1 MLWFGL
7 HSGSA
12 PAVEARVY
20 MLWYH
25 MLWWRGRAVG
35 ARADGRSAA
44 YMLWSWRGRAV
55 RRCAASV
62 GVGRVFV
69 PARGMNGRDGHPVR
83 LCVRYGVWLVEYSPR
98 GQRRGGVPKAKG
110 GCFLG
115 CEGAAAPYP
124 RAGGGGPG
132 VRDKG

>member
-35 ARADGRSAA
+35 AWADVLHVVVVAVSALCA
-44 YMLWSWRGRAV
+44 TV
-55 RRCAASV
+55 RRFGCWV
-62 GVGRVFV
+62 GC
-69 PARGMNGRDGHPVR
+69 
-83 LCVRYGVWLVEYSPR
+83 LY
-98 GQRRGGVPKAKG
+98 QRRV
-110 GCFLG
+110 
-115 CEGAAAPYP
+115 
-124 RAGGGGPG
+124 
-132 VRDKG
+132 

>member
-25 MLWWRGRAVG
+25 MLWWRGRAVCH
-35 ARADGRSAA
+35 
-44 YMLWSWRGRAV
+44 
-55 RRCAASV
+55 CAASV

-69 PARGMNGRDGHPVR
+69 PGRGINARDGHPVR
-83 LCVRYGVWLVEYSPR
+83 LCVRRRGVAGGALAPR
-98 GQRRGGVPKAKG
+98 G
-110 GCFLG
+110 
-115 CEGAAAPYP
+115 E
-124 RAGGGGPG
+124 GGGYQ
-132 VRDKG
+132 K